1 MVVELSCFF
10 FPPFANVACAIYDKQ
25 SARIVI
31 FIPSCVVCL
40 SHSLPAFMMP
50 HFHVFIKWSSR
61 TLAWFT
67 LYLSLRLWVCY
78 VHHLTTG
85 WMLSTIPWFSWIL
98 NSWHYSWVIEAV
110 TLFNGWLPFL
120 HFLIIYVTV
129 SSHPLIFPSLSP
141 VFQSAYLLQC
151 LFQIIYF
158 SVRNVPFGY
167 FPPSL
172 SSSQLYSCFTLNI
185 LPLISTA
192 Y

>member
-1 MVVELSCFF
+1 MISSQQGSLSLFL
-10 FPPFANVACAIYDKQ
+10 PV
-25 SARIVI
+25 
-31 FIPSCVVCL
+31 SCVSPIPCL
-40 SHSLPAFMMP
+40 LLWCPISMFLSNDHHVPWHDSLCIYPSGYECVM
-50 HFHVFIKWSSR
+50 
-61 TLAWFT
+61 FT
-67 LYLSLRLWVCY
+67 
-78 VHHLTTG
+78 TTG
-85 WMLSTIPWFSWIL
+85 WVLSTIPWFSWIL
-98 NSWHYSWVIEAV
+98 NSWHNSWVIEAV
-110 TLFNGWLPFL
+110 TLFSGWLSFL

-141 VFQSAYLLQC
+141 IFQPAYLLQC

-158 SVRNVPFGY
+158 SVLNVPFGY